1 MKSTLLT
8 MFLLS
13 TGHASANYCFN
24 PRPPE
29 IHNLDKISTVT
40 SKRTSETGSTSTS
53 VYTYRAGLLR
63 NQIDEAQASWLG
75 NSSTLDAY
83 TYTVTG
89 KINTIDSTQTIN
101 DKVTTNREVYEY
113 DTQGRLTRVLAQNA
127 PRKPLQVAATCSYGP
142 STIIELNTA
151 FYGFQPQTLT
161 YTLDDLG
168 RVKQLTSTTEGN
180 ESETDVTTFTY
191 QGGTLQRR
199 EQRISTLYSP
209 TRIEIDKYDNAG
221 LIVNYEVKEYDKN
234 NKLTYQNVRNFEY
247 QVDIYKNWAV
257 RREYMD
263 YQGKKE
269 LMSTTIRTIIYVK

>member
-8 MFLLS
+8 IFLLS

-63 NQIDEAQASWLG
+63 SQIDEQDLSWLA
-75 NSSTLDAY
+75 NSNTRYVY
-83 TYTVTG
+83 TYTATG
-89 KINTIDSTQTIN
+89 KINTIDSISTFNNKT
-101 DKVTTNREVYEY
+101 TTNREVYEY
-113 DTQGRLTRVLAQNA
+113 DTQGRLTRVLAQKA
-127 PRKPLQVAATCSYGP
+127 PDKSLQIVATCTYGP

-151 FYGFQPQTLT
+151 FYDFQPQTLT

-168 RVKQLTSTTEGN
+168 RVRQLASTTEGS
-180 ESETDVTTFTY
+180 EGETDVTTFTY

-199 EQRISTLYSP
+199 EQRISTRYSP
-209 TRIEIDKYDNAG
+209 LRIEIDEYDNAG
-221 LIVNYEVKEYDKN
+221 LIVKYEVKEYDKSD
-234 NKLTYQNVRNFEY
+234 KITYQNVRNFEY
-247 QVDIYKNWAV
+247 QVDAYKNWAV

-269 LMSTTIRTIIYVK
+269 LMSTEVRAITYIK

>member
-1 MKSTLLT
+1 MKPTLLT

-63 NQIDEAQASWLG
+63 SQIDEAQASWLG

-127 PRKPLQVAATCSYGP
+127 PRKPLQVVATCSYGP

-199 EQRISTLYSP
+199 EQRISTRYSP
-209 TRIEIDKYDNAG
+209 TRIEIDEYDNAG
-221 LIVNYEVKEYDKN
+221 LIVKYEVKEYDKN

-247 QVDIYKNWAV
+247 QVDTYKNWAV

-269 LMSTTIRTIIYVK
+269 LMSTTVRTIIYVK

>member
-1 MKSTLLT
+1 MKPTLLT

-29 IHNLDKISTVT
+29 IHNLDKILTVT

-63 NQIDEAQASWLG
+63 SQIDEAQASWLG

-199 EQRISTLYSP
+199 EQRISTRYSP
-209 TRIEIDKYDNAG
+209 TRIEIDEYDNAG
-221 LIVNYEVKEYDKN
+221 LIVKYEVKEYDKN

-247 QVDIYKNWAV
+247 QVDTYKNWAV

-269 LMSTTIRTIIYVK
+269 LMSTTVRTIIYVK